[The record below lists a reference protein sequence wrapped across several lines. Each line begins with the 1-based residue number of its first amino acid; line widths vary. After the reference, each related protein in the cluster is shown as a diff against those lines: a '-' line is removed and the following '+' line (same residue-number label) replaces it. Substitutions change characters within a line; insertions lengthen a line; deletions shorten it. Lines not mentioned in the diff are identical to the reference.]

1 MNTIVVMLCAKA
13 ETSWFYVARYSW
25 LIQCMKFTT
34 YLILCT
40 IYAVSVKC
48 VSFVELGLFL
58 VPFFCCLYIITH
70 PSYCKTPWCMNL
82 TMLLLFSLHS
92 VHYVLRRIFG
102 LKNEEVTGGWR
113 KLHNEKIQ
121 KTSLH
126 KTLDWWK
133 QSRRRFTRYV
143 GCVGEVKNL

>member
-1 MNTIVVMLCAKA
+1 MNAIVVMLHAKA

-25 LIQCMKFTT
+25 LIQCMKLTT

-48 VSFVELGLFL
+48 VSFVVVGLFL
-58 VPFFCCLYIITH
+58 VPFFCLSLYNYT
-70 PSYCKTPWCMNL
+70 S
-82 TMLLLFSLHS
+82 LLQGTLVYGLNNALALSLHS
-92 VHYVLRRIFG
+92 VHYVLTRIFG

-126 KTLDWWK
+126 KKLDWWK
-133 QSRRRFTRYV
+133 QSRRRFTRHV
-143 GCVGEVKNL
+143 